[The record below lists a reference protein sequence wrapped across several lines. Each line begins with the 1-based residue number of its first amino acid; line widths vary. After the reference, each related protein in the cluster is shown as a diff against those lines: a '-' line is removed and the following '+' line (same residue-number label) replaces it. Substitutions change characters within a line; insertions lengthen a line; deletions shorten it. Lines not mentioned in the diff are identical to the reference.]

1 MAGEIILILSV
12 IFFIFYIKMIEK
24 LALVICSRDNSEQK
38 KEFVDEIK
46 RTCGCDIQVYFI
58 LNPNGISLT
67 QIYSE
72 MITSKEIDADVILF
86 IHDDI
91 DFLRKGWGKELL
103 RLFKEHPEYGII
115 GVAGSAQFDEKGAWW
130 NYEKKYGQVLHR
142 HDGKSWLTA
151 FSPLLKEDLKEV
163 AVIDGLFIAVHKKR
177 ITKNFDTSIKGF
189 NMYDIDFCLANYL
202 DGKTKIGVTTNIR
215 IAHNS
220 IGELKPE
227 WYENRKIINE
237 KYGEYFPIDIE
248 K

>member
-1 MAGEIILILSV
+1 
-12 IFFIFYIKMIEK
+12 MIEK
-24 LALVICSRDNSEQK
+24 LALVICSRENSEQK
-38 KEFVDEIK
+38 KEFIDEIK
-46 RTCGCDIQVYFI
+46 RTCGCDTQVYFI

-91 DFLRKGWGKELL
+91 EFLRKGWGKELL

-115 GVAGSAQFDEKGAWW
+115 GVAGSAQFDENGAWW

-248 K
+248 D

>member
-1 MAGEIILILSV
+1 MN
-12 IFFIFYIKMIEK
+12 EK
-24 LALVICSRDNSEQK
+24 IAVVICSRENSEQK
-38 KEFVDEIK
+38 KEFIDDIR
-46 RTCGCDIQVYFI
+46 RTCGCNIEINFLI
-58 LNPNGISLT
+58 NPNGISLT
-67 QIYSE
+67 ELYSQ
-72 MITSKEIDADVILF
+72 MISSNEIDADVILF

-91 DFLRKGWGKELL
+91 EFLRKGWGKELL
-103 RLFKEHPEYGII
+103 RLFKEHPDYGII
-115 GVAGSAQFDEKGAWW
+115 GVAGSAQFDENGAWW
-130 NYEKKYGQVLHR
+130 NYDKKYGQVLHR

-151 FSPLLKEDLKEV
+151 FSPLLNEDLKEV
-163 AVIDGLFIAVHKKR
+163 AVIDGLFIGVHKKR

-237 KYGEYFPIDIE
+237 KYGKYFPIDVE